1 MRATAD
7 DEQLAES
14 MGVRVGR
21 IFGISWI
28 LAGVSSAVGGMTLGM
43 MTSVDYMMGEVG
55 LKVLPVVVFGGL
67 ESLFGAVI
75 GGLVVGVVSV
85 VSGGYLEGY
94 LTGFKDVTPYI
105 IMLLVLLIRPYG
117 LFGEK
122 RIERI

>member
-1 MRATAD
+1 
-7 DEQLAES
+7 

-21 IFGISWI
+21 IYALSWS
-28 LAGVSSAVGGMTLGM
+28 LAGIAAATGGMTLGM
-43 MTSVDYMMGEVG
+43 MTSIDYMTGEVG

-85 VSGGYLEGY
+85 LSGGYLEQY
-94 LTGFKDVTPYI
+94 FTGIKDITPYF